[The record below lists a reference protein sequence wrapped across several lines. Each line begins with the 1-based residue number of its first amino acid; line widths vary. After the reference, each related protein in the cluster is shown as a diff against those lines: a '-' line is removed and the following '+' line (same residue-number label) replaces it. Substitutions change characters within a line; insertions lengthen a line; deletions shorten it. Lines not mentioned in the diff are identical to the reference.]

1 MKTSIG
7 VGAALCV
14 VASSMVSAQAPT
26 VVDPAKPQV
35 QTFEMV
41 LRTAVETGGQYFAR
55 RAAEITPD
63 IAELS
68 FSTGESP
75 VVSGIADHQLGLYVF
90 QVQVPS
96 VSLTLQ
102 VMNLMMNR
110 PMLGRPAGR
119 VAADGLPLEGVPVAE
134 RRAEP
139 PLSRPDLVSIYR
151 VAVRD
156 ALIDAIVDNSGG
168 LPLGPADTLLVYAS
182 GIDSGMQPSL
192 LREPANKLVL
202 KAVGADLIDYRQN
215 RIDRDEVRRRIR
227 VGSF

>member
-1 MKTSIG
+1 MRLCG
-7 VGAALCV
+7 RVLAALLV
-14 VASSMVSAQAPT
+14 SAPVSAQTAPPS
-26 VVDPAKPQV
+26 DPAKPQV

-41 LRTAVETGGQYFAR
+41 LRTAVETGGQSFAR

-102 VMNLMMNR
+102 VMNLMINR
-110 PMLGRPAGR
+110 PPLGRPASGR
-119 VAADGLPLEGVPVAE
+119 VAADVVQPDVAVPG
-134 RRAEP
+134 RRDAAVG
-139 PLSRPDLVSIYR
+139 RPDLVWIYR
-151 VAVRD
+151 SAVRD
-156 ALIDAIVDNSGG
+156 ALVDAIVDNSGG
-168 LPLGPADTLLVYAS
+168 LPVGPTDTLLIYAS
-182 GIDSGMQPSL
+182 GIDPAMQPSL
-192 LREPANKLVL
+192 LREPTNKLVL
-202 KAVGADLIDYRQN
+202 KASGADLIAYRQN
-215 RIDRDEVRRRIR
+215 KLSREELKGRIS

>member
-1 MKTSIG
+1 MTKW
-7 VGAALCV
+7 VGV
-14 VASSMVSAQAPT
+14 VAAAAVMTSSIAGAQTVAPI
-26 VVDPAKPQV
+26 DPAKPQV

-41 LRTAVETGGQYFAR
+41 LRTAVETGGQSFAR

-110 PMLGRPAGR
+110 PPLGRPAGR
-119 VAADGLPLEGVPVAE
+119 VTPDGLPVAD
-134 RRAEP
+134 RRAAP
-139 PLSRPDLVSIYR
+139 PVSRPDLVSIYR

-156 ALIDAIVDNSGG
+156 ALLDAIVDNSGG
-168 LPLGPADTLLVYAS
+168 LPLGANDTLLVYAS
-182 GIDSGMQPSL
+182 GIDPAMQPSL
-192 LREPANKLVL
+192 LREPANKLVI
-202 KAVGADLIDYRQN
+202 KANGGDLIEYRQN
-215 RIDRDEVRRRIR
+215 KITRDEVKRRIN